1 MLIVSL
7 KLFAVVYSLNN
18 FITVLNYTQDAEVDA
33 GWMGAGMV
41 FTGMA
46 GSLLLGA
53 VLDKTHRFK

>member
-1 MLIVSL
+1 MFSVEY
-7 KLFAVVYSLNN
+7 FCRNNN
-18 FITVLNYTQDAEVDA
+18 FIIILNCTQDAEVDA

-53 VLDKTHRFK
+53 VLDRTHRFK